1 MTPEIID
8 EVARDFRLNVV
19 RCAEDD
25 KGSVGEIDLQRAA
38 KILLDL
44 YGSMQKP
51 LPHDID
57 SLSLTTRVRQ
67 A

>member
-1 MTPEIID
+1 MVSP
-8 EVARDFRLNVV
+8 
-19 RCAEDD
+19 AEDE

-38 KILLDL
+38 RILLEL

-51 LPHDID
+51 LARDLD